1 MELKL
6 IGKVK
11 SDKGFAIV
19 IEDDYKEA
27 LTAMD
32 GFSHLLVT
40 WWANQVDQPGLR
52 ETKVLEKPY
61 LPGPEHM
68 GVFATRSP
76 IRPNPICISVI
87 DVKHIDYEHGII
99 ETWYI
104 DAEEETPVLD
114 IKPYYPCSDVAR
126 EATLPEW
133 CAGLPVCIE
142 DSADFDWSVFFNF

>member
-11 SDKGFAIV
+11 SDQGFAIA

-32 GFSHLLVT
+32 GFSHLMVV
-40 WWANQVDQPGLR
+40 WWANQVDQPDLR
-52 ETKVLEKPY
+52 ETKVLDKPY
-61 LPGPEHM
+61 LPGPERM

-87 DVKHIDYEHGII
+87 DVKHIDYERGII

-104 DAEEETPVLD
+104 DAEEGTPVLD
-114 IKPYYPCSDVAR
+114 IKPYYPCSDVVR
-126 EATLPEW
+126 EPALPEW